1 MSVLCLR
8 NSQKSRKINLRL
20 LRRIALFTL
29 KEVFHESRFEL
40 GIRLV
45 GADEMAKVNET
56 FLQHSGSTD
65 VVTFDYAE
73 EKTTAN
79 ASSAMKPAPSTMH
92 GEIFVSI
99 DDAVA
104 QAIQFRTTWQSELAR
119 YVVHGILHLRGF
131 DDLNPVARR
140 KMKREENR
148 VLKILE
154 LQFPLAQLRRKPGAK
169 NG

>member
-8 NSQKSRKINLRL
+8 NSQKSLSIDLRL
-20 LRRIALFTL
+20 LRRITLFTL
-29 KEVFHESRFEL
+29 KEVFQEARFEL

-65 VVTFDYAE
+65 VVTFDYAA
-73 EKTTAN
+73 EKAPAN
-79 ASSAMKPAPSTMH
+79 ASGAMKPVPSTMH
-92 GEIFVSI
+92 GEIFISI
-99 DDAVA
+99 DDAVE
-104 QAIQFRTTWQSELAR
+104 QAKQFQTTWQSELAR
-119 YVVHGILHLRGF
+119 YVIHGILHLRGF

-148 VLKILE
+148 VLKILQ